1 MSNLLQKSSIIT
13 TSTAY
18 DTGKILSVKPVQTY
32 GPELVNSWTNKDF
45 SSFASNGSNITQMV
59 SSGSGNNCYS
69 SVSFTSGKTYELK
82 FTSSQSIT
90 AQIRIS
96 LNINLTSAQVVL
108 SNPTS
113 GSNSI
118 IFTPTSN
125 YVYIGFY
132 APGSFTDT
140 QISAFSL
147 REKTDADFDFTRNS
161 SATRVGSNGLIQTV
175 ASNLPRIDYTG
186 GVGSWKFEPQRIN
199 LIPRSNEFTH
209 SSYVRNGTTATTGFL
224 SPDGTLNAYKL
235 LEDNSNAIHRIYQ
248 TATVTGSPNTTISI
262 YVKYLGRKNVLM
274 RIADSTVGRWYD
286 VENGVLGGIYQGT
299 PNDSSIESVGNGW
312 YRISISHTV
321 SNQSRLELWVSD
333 TESTSAYQGDTS
345 KGVYIYGA
353 QLEVG
358 SFPTSYIP
366 TSGQSGGVTR
376 LADVANN
383 AGSSD
388 LINSTEGVLYADISA
403 LANDLTYRQI
413 SISDG
418 TATNRISIFY
428 QNTSNQIAVESSGT
442 STNLGIYNQN
452 LTITNV
458 NKIALKYKANDC
470 GLWIN
475 GFEVATDTSFAS
487 FSSGTLSKL
496 SFNRGDVIQNFYG
509 NTKSVA
515 VFKEALTDLE
525 LECLVSW
532 MSFSDLGINFGYTV
546 E

>member
-1 MSNLLQKSSIIT
+1 MSNLLQKASIIT

-18 DTGKILSVKPVQTY
+18 NTGKILSVKPVQTY

-175 ASNLPRIDYTG
+175 ASNIPRIDYTG

-199 LIPRSNEFTH
+199 LLLYSENFNSGWTKSGVSVTSGFTSPDGTTNAYKLIENSSNSTHFTWLQASTTSATH
-209 SSYVRNGTTATTGFL
+209 CFSLFAKVGERKRIALRDNQIGNSAVFDLESGSVVSGSGGSIVYFGNGFYRITLKGNYASAATRHEIYILPDNATTATT
-224 SPDGTLNAYKL
+224 S
-235 LEDNSNAIHRIYQ
+235 
-248 TATVTGSPNTTISI
+248 
-262 YVKYLGRKNVLM
+262 
-274 RIADSTVGRWYD
+274 
-286 VENGVLGGIYQGT
+286 
-299 PNDSSIESVGNGW
+299 
-312 YRISISHTV
+312 
-321 SNQSRLELWVSD
+321 
-333 TESTSAYQGDTS
+333 YQGDGS
-345 KGVYIYGA
+345 SGVYIFGA

-358 SFPTSYIP
+358 SYPTSYIP

-383 AGSSD
+383 AGSSN

-525 LECLVSW
+525 LECLSSW

>member
-1 MSNLLQKSSIIT
+1 MSNLLQKASIIT
-13 TSTAY
+13 TPTAY
-18 DTGKILSVKPVQTY
+18 DSGKILSVKPVQTY

-161 SATRVGSNGLIQTV
+161 LATRVGSNGLIQTV
-175 ASNLPRIDYTG
+175 ASNIPRIDYTG
-186 GVGSWKFEPQRIN
+186 GVGSWKFEPQRTN
-199 LIPRSNEFTH
+199 LVTQSNNLTLGWSGFAFGGGNM
-209 SSYVRNGTTATTGFL
+209 SLNYGFL
-224 SPDGTLNAYKL
+224 SPDGSNNATRLTYTNTSAGSGGALLTSNITLVAN
-235 LEDNSNAIHRIYQ
+235 
-248 TATVTGSPNTTISI
+248 TVYTISFYAKHVSGTKQI
-262 YVKYLGRKNVLM
+262 RVDLRNSASAGVIGSSFTLTNQWKKY
-274 RIADSTVGRWYD
+274 
-286 VENGVLGGIYQGT
+286 
-299 PNDSSIESVGNGW
+299 
-312 YRISISHTV
+312 SHTV
-321 SNQSRLELWVSD
+321 TNDNATAR
-333 TESTSAYQGDTS
+333 
-345 KGVYIYGA
+345 GVQIRIIDSEFAGNRVFDMWGV
-353 QLEVG
+353 QLEQS
-358 SFPTSYIP
+358 SFATSIIP
-366 TSGQSGGVTR
+366 TSGSAVTR
-376 LADVANN
+376 LQDVATGS
-383 AGSSD
+383 GSSG
-388 LINSTEGVLYADISA
+388 LISSTEGTLYAEIDIK
-403 LANDLTYRQI
+403 
-413 SISDG
+413 SI
-418 TATNRISIFY
+418 
-428 QNTSNQIAVESSGT
+428 SSGT
-442 STNLGIYNQN
+442 FLCLSDGSSSNRVIFGFSSGSGSFFITGSGSTSSSQFS
-452 LTITNV
+452 ITTEQF
-458 NKIALKYKANDC
+458 NKIALTYKANERKVFVNGSSVYSSTSAFSMPT
-470 GLWIN
+470 GLN
-475 GFEVATDTSFAS
+475 E
-487 FSSGTLSKL
+487 L
-496 SFNRGDVIQNFYG
+496 SFDSNGIGSQDFQG
-509 NTKSVA
+509 SAKSVA